1 MLHCHINWHQVT
13 ECPSLPP
20 TSLSFRFFLP
30 PSRFMDLEEKMIPS
44 EPSLSP
50 TSPSLSLFLLVY
62 IQSAG
67 LMMVLQEQEEMPEE
81 EEEEPICLYCHPG
94 DYLTVGLS
102 CAFVGLLFLG
112 SIFFVCYRNW
122 SKVEA
127 DDESA
132 DLGTALV
139 AVESEGKDTC

>member
-1 MLHCHINWHQVT
+1 M
-13 ECPSLPP
+13 
-20 TSLSFRFFLP
+20 
-30 PSRFMDLEEKMIPS
+30 
-44 EPSLSP
+44 
-50 TSPSLSLFLLVY
+50 Y

-67 LMMVLQEQEEMPEE
+67 LMMVFQEVEE
-81 EEEEPICLYCHPG
+81 EEEGEEPICLYCNPG

-127 DDESA
+127 DDEST

-139 AVESEGKDTC
+139 AVESEEGKHSC

>member
-1 MLHCHINWHQVT
+1 MMHCHINWHQVT
-13 ECPSLPP
+13 ESFSLL
-20 TSLSFRFFLP
+20 SLCDFLLSP
-30 PSRFMDLEEKMIPS
+30 LRSLDLEKKMILA
-44 EPSLSP
+44 EPSLYP
-50 TSPSLSLFLLVY
+50 YSLSSSLSMY

-67 LMMVLQEQEEMPEE
+67 LMMVFQELEEMPEEE
-81 EEEEPICLYCHPG
+81 EEEEPICLYCNPG

-102 CAFVGLLFLG
+102 SAFVGVLFLG

-139 AVESEGKDTC
+139 ALESEGKDQC